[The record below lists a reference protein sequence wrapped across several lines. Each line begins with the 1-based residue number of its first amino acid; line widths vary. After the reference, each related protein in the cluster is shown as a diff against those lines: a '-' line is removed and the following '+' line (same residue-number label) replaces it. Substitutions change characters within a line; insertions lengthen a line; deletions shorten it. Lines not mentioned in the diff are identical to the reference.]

1 MKPSSLFSRYA
12 LPVIL
17 AGGLF
22 SIYLATLAPGLTWAN
37 DGADGGDLITATA
50 TGGVPHPSGYP
61 VYLLIARVFQYIP
74 LGPLALRTNLLSA
87 LAAVAAS
94 VLVYGI
100 VTGLP
105 VSSAAGDQMAGFFAG
120 LSFGLSP
127 IFWSQAVITE
137 VYTLHA
143 AFVALTIFLA
153 LRPPPR
159 VPERLDRLRGLVTGL
174 AVGNHLTAV
183 FLLPVALLTG
193 GWSADRKIAWKS
205 LGRVAAWLVA
215 GLLVYLTLPL
225 RALSRSPVNWGNP
238 VSLGN
243 FLWLVTG
250 ELYQGRLFDTG
261 LADALQ
267 RFQAIAALL
276 VRQFDLPGLSL
287 AFTGLIFFFKPT
299 RLHFI
304 TLYTAVIFSL
314 FTVFYTSFDSY
325 VYLIP
330 VFLAFSVWIGLGI
343 GGLSRAAGRH
353 ARSFR
358 TLAWLLLP
366 VFFLLLTL
374 SRWPQVDA
382 SRDARA
388 EDFGTRMMESLPENA
403 VIFADGDRAIF
414 ALWYFHFA
422 LHQRPDLTVIATD
435 LIHFDWYAESLRE
448 TYPSTNFPDDILW
461 KEAIIRAN
469 ASRPICDISCFTSEE
484 YNCRMP

>member
-1 MKPSSLFSRYA
+1 MKPPGPISRYA
-12 LPVIL
+12 LPVVL
-17 AGGLF
+17 AVGLF

-37 DGADGGDLITATA
+37 DGADGGDLITAAA

-61 VYLLIARVFQYIP
+61 VYLLVARLFQFIP
-74 LGPLALRTNLLSA
+74 IGPLAFRTNLLSA

-94 VLVYGI
+94 LLAYGI
-100 VTGLP
+100 VTRLP
-105 VSSAAGDQMAGFFAG
+105 DSPSAGDRLAGFFAG

-127 IFWSQAVITE
+127 ILWSQAVITE

-143 AFVALTIFLA
+143 AFVALAIFLA

-159 VPERLDRLRGLVTGL
+159 VPERLDRLRGLVSGL

-183 FLLPVALLTG
+183 FLLPVALLG

-205 LGRVAAWLVA
+205 LGRVSAWLGA

-238 VSLGN
+238 VSLEN

-250 ELYQGRLFDTG
+250 ELYQGRLFDIG
-261 LADALQ
+261 FAEVLQ
-267 RFQAIAALL
+267 RLQAIAALL
-276 VRQFDLPGLSL
+276 VRQFDLPGISL
-287 AFTGLIFFFKPT
+287 ALIGLIYFFKPT
-299 RLHFI
+299 RLYFV
-304 TLYTAVIFSL
+304 TLYIAAVFSL

-330 VFLAFSVWIGLGI
+330 VFLSFSIWIGLGI
-343 GGLSRAAGRH
+343 GGLARAAGRF
-353 ARSFR
+353 ARSYR
-358 TLAWLLLP
+358 TLAWFLLP
-366 VFFLLLTL
+366 VFFLSLAV

-382 SRDARA
+382 SRDTRA
-388 EDFGTRMMESLPENA
+388 GAFGARMMDSLPENA

-414 ALWYFHFA
+414 ALWTFHFA
-422 LHQRPDLTVIATD
+422 LGQRPDLTVIATD

-448 TYPSTNFPDDILW
+448 TYPSTNFPEAILW
-461 KEAIIRAN
+461 KNSIIQAN
-469 ASRPICDISCFTSEE
+469 PSRPICDISYFSSED
-484 YNCRMP
+484 YSCKMP